1 MGAEILQGYA
11 KYLQHCIRPLS
22 SVTSG
27 PSFHVRKALGSGPP
41 YDKSGST
48 VLLVHPR
55 AIFSILAAN
64 RDNTAADRSSAYR
77 TRKSAEVSQKFTKFC
92 ELSRV
97 WHVYAIYVFTPKSAR
112 ICDTFRIS

>member
-1 MGAEILQGYA
+1 MDKRRSNYSQQPQHNTVYA
-11 KYLQHCIRPLS
+11 KGKS
-22 SVTSG
+22 SADPVSG
-27 PSFHVRKALGSGPP
+27 AMAARSP
-41 YDKSGST
+41 YDMSGST

-55 AIFSILAAN
+55 AIFSILAEN